1 MSAELARDRS
11 EPVVVVGAGLAGL
24 ACARRLSG
32 AGRQVIVLEASDGI
46 GGRVRTD
53 DVDGFLCDRGFQVLL
68 TAYPEVRAVL
78 DLERLDLRRFTPGAT
93 VRLAGAWATVSDPRR
108 RPADAP
114 AGVLAPVGSLA
125 DKLRVARLGLAA
137 RRWPADGPAGG
148 ADTTTREWLRAS
160 GLSERI
166 IGSTLGPLLAGV
178 LLDPSLSTSARQ
190 ARFVWRS
197 LAAADTAVPAA
208 GMGAI
213 PAQLAAGLPAGTIR
227 CHQTVGHVD
236 AGGVTVGGSRIA
248 AAAVI
253 VATAG
258 PDAARLLP
266 ADIDDPGSRSVG
278 CAWYAASRRL
288 QLAGAH
294 RPGATQ
300 AIILNGAGPGPVNNL
315 VVMSEVNPRS
325 APPGQGL
332 LAASILDQELLGRDD
347 DEVDRSVR
355 AQLDG
360 WFEGGSSQ
368 WRRLRVDRIAHAQPA
383 QPPGTFTTAPR
394 RPVRTA
400 AGVYVCGDHRD
411 NASIQGALVS
421 GRRAAE
427 AVLADLRAVQ

>member
-1 MSAELARDRS
+1 MSAEPEKGRS
-11 EPVVVVGAGLAGL
+11 EPVIVVGAGLAGL
-24 ACARRLSG
+24 ACARRLVA

-53 DVDGFLCDRGFQVLL
+53 DIDGFLCDRGFQVLL
-68 TAYPEVRAVL
+68 TGYPEARAVL
-78 DLERLDLRRFTPGAT
+78 DLERLDLRRFVPGAT
-93 VRLAGAWATVSDPRR
+93 VRLAGGWATVSDPRR

-114 AGVLAPVGSLA
+114 AGVMAPVGSLA
-125 DKLRVARLGLAA
+125 DKLRIARLGLAA

-148 ADTTTREWLRAS
+148 VDTTTREWLRAS

-166 IGSTLGPLLAGV
+166 IASTLGPLLAGV

-213 PAQLAAGLPAGTIR
+213 PAQLAAGLPAGTVR
-227 CHQTVGHVD
+227 CRQRVGQVD
-236 AGGVTVGGSRIA
+236 AAGVTVGRTRLA

-266 ADIDDPGSRSVG
+266 AEVDDPGSRPVG
-278 CAWYAASRRL
+278 CVWYASARRL
-288 QLAGAH
+288 RLAGAH
-294 RPGATQ
+294 RPGATR
-300 AIILNGAGPGPVNNL
+300 AILLNGAGPGPVNNL
-315 VVMSEVNPRS
+315 VVMSDVNPHA

-332 LAASILDQELLGRDD
+332 LAASVLDEELLGGDD
-347 DEVDRSVR
+347 DQVDRAVR

-383 QPPGTFTTAPR
+383 QPPGTFTLAPR
-394 RPVRTA
+394 RPVRTS

-427 AVLADLRAVQ
+427 AVLADLPAAQ